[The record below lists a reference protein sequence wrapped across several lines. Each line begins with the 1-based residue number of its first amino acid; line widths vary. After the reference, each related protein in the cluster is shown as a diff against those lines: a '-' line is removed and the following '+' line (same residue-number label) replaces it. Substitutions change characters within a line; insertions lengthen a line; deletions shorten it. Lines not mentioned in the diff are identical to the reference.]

1 MNEMTETG
9 ETLAEQT
16 DADTLI
22 YKFATL
28 ACSLVEAGKQRGAC
42 DAASVE
48 EKREQPE
55 MIYDFSPDDDESARL
70 YILPDGLFQGVF
82 ETPDFC
88 VGMEVAYNFACA
100 DAIRVRLAHFSG
112 KMETALN
119 WAFKVQD
126 VLDDMLV
133 DGFEQ
138 GAEQ

>member
-1 MNEMTETG
+1 
-9 ETLAEQT
+9 
-16 DADTLI
+16 
-22 YKFATL
+22 
-28 ACSLVEAGKQRGAC
+28 
-42 DAASVE
+42 
-48 EKREQPE
+48 
-55 MIYDFSPDDDESARL
+55 MIYDFSPDDDEAARL

-88 VGMEVAYNFACA
+88 VGMEVAYNFARA

-112 KMETALN
+112 KMEAALN